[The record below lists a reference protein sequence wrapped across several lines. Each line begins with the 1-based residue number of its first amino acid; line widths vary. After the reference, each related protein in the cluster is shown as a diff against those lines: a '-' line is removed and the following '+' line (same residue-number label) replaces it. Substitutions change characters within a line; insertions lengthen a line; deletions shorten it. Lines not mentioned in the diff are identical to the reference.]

1 MNGTNRVSKKRRAAA
16 SSSLGNR
23 RAARHGARQS
33 PTRPQSTRLGNGSK
47 GAASGRL
54 RKRAQDLRNGGTA
67 AATLSS
73 RHPASCANGTR
84 SSVRRGGPISRANI
98 PARSRRRRAA
108 PRRGSEHSGAARRH
122 QDPIRIGQSRIA
134 RKGPGI
140 DFLARMFGVAIDDL
154 SRARPRHVDL
164 LRDELDRHMSDGSV
178 EAGPDDIGLVDP
190 QQPGLERLPGGLA
203 LSDRRGKGAVDILAE
218 QGTQGHGV
226 AFRKG
231 IDDHRESGP
240 RPVEKTVRIKTRV
253 GATQSGQ
260 PGGDRVLRRRGRAR
274 DKRGLAALGE
284 RHYLVRG
291 ALREGIAA
299 ALEAGPSA
307 EHAAQP
313 EDQKSG
319 DHRKQDDVEILTKPA
334 HPVPCPAGLRALPEP
349 DSVPSWGLDRLFLR
363 QRQACRKRARCW
375 RFRIWAGICGCSSH
389 RPASLRMPP
398 ARAAAPGL
406 HRTPPDLPA
415 AGGAASRAF
424 RTCPGSAAKPLS
436 LRIGVGSD
444 RAVCRGGAMSEA
456 MRGNGQ
462 GGEPAAATE
471 PYQLIINAQYVKDLS
486 FENPRAPQSLIQ
498 PSTQP
503 QVDINV
509 DVNARN
515 LAPEVFEV
523 ALTINASARV
533 NNDPIF
539 LVELVY
545 GAVVTVKNAAEA
557 IVPTL
562 VLVETPRIIFP
573 FARAVIA
580 DATRDGGF
588 PPLMINPIDFAALLR
603 RQQSAAA
610 AVPSGGE
617 VV

>member
-1 MNGTNRVSKKRRAAA
+1 
-16 SSSLGNR
+16 
-23 RAARHGARQS
+23 
-33 PTRPQSTRLGNGSK
+33 
-47 GAASGRL
+47 
-54 RKRAQDLRNGGTA
+54 
-67 AATLSS
+67 
-73 RHPASCANGTR
+73 
-84 SSVRRGGPISRANI
+84 
-98 PARSRRRRAA
+98 
-108 PRRGSEHSGAARRH
+108 
-122 QDPIRIGQSRIA
+122 
-134 RKGPGI
+134 
-140 DFLARMFGVAIDDL
+140 
-154 SRARPRHVDL
+154 
-164 LRDELDRHMSDGSV
+164 
-178 EAGPDDIGLVDP
+178 
-190 QQPGLERLPGGLA
+190 
-203 LSDRRGKGAVDILAE
+203 
-218 QGTQGHGV
+218 
-226 AFRKG
+226 
-231 IDDHRESGP
+231 
-240 RPVEKTVRIKTRV
+240 
-253 GATQSGQ
+253 
-260 PGGDRVLRRRGRAR
+260 
-274 DKRGLAALGE
+274 
-284 RHYLVRG
+284 
-291 ALREGIAA
+291 
-299 ALEAGPSA
+299 
-307 EHAAQP
+307 
-313 EDQKSG
+313 
-319 DHRKQDDVEILTKPA
+319 
-334 HPVPCPAGLRALPEP
+334 
-349 DSVPSWGLDRLFLR
+349 
-363 QRQACRKRARCW
+363 
-375 RFRIWAGICGCSSH
+375 
-389 RPASLRMPP
+389 
-398 ARAAAPGL
+398 
-406 HRTPPDLPA
+406 
-415 AGGAASRAF
+415 
-424 RTCPGSAAKPLS
+424 
-436 LRIGVGSD
+436 
-444 RAVCRGGAMSEA
+444 MSEA

-498 PSTQP
+498 PGTQP